1 LSNPSGP
8 GSGKSSR
15 EKQKALLQIIRN
27 SQEVGSKRN
36 FFDTC
41 LEDEFFEDL
50 KNDQELTKE
59 HFQVYLL
66 RGINSYF
73 T

>member
-1 LSNPSGP
+1 MSNPSGP

-15 EKQKALLQIIRN
+15 DKQKALK
-27 SQEVGSKRN
+27 EFGSKRN

-50 KNDQELTKE
+50 KTDQELTKE
-59 HFQVYLL
+59 HFQV
-66 RGINSYF
+66 IEI
-73 T
+73 